1 MNYIINKAVYNYY
14 VQQNGRVSKK
24 QNKFQILKS
33 LELDSRPTQRQLSN
47 DLGISLG
54 KVNYCI
60 KSLIEKGFIKVNN
73 FRNSNNK
80 IQYSYLL
87 TSKGIE
93 EKAKLTLD
101 FIRIKTQEYDTLK
114 QEIESLKQEAKN
126 MDRNLL

>member
-1 MNYIINKAVYNYY
+1 MNNIINKSVYKLLNI
-14 VQQNGRVSKK
+14 RVSRE
-24 QNKFQILKS
+24 QNQYQILKS
-33 LELDSRPTQRQLSN
+33 LEQDSRSTQRQLSN
-47 DLGISLG
+47 NLGVSLG

-87 TSKGIE
+87 TPKGID

-114 QEIESLKQEAKN
+114 QEIDSLKQEAKN
-126 MDRNLL
+126 MDNDLL

>member
-1 MNYIINKAVYNYY
+1 M
-14 VQQNGRVSKK
+14 SKK
-24 QNKFQILKS
+24 QNQFQILKS
-33 LELDSRPTQRQLSN
+33 LEQDSCSTQRQLSN
-47 DLGISLG
+47 NLGVSLG

-80 IQYSYLL
+80 TQYSYLL
-87 TSKGIE
+87 TPKGIE

>member
-1 MNYIINKAVYNYY
+1 M
-14 VQQNGRVSKK
+14 SKK
-24 QNKFQILKS
+24 QNQFQILKY
-33 LELDSRPTQRQLSN
+33 LEQDSHSTQRQLYN
-47 DLGISLG
+47 NLGVSLG

-73 FRNSNNK
+73 FRNNKNK

-87 TSKGIE
+87 TPNGVE

-101 FIRIKTQEYDTLK
+101 FIRVKTQEYDTLK

-126 MDRNLL
+126 IDGKLL

>member
-1 MNYIINKAVYNYY
+1 M
-14 VQQNGRVSKK
+14 SKK

-33 LELDSRPTQRQLSN
+33 LERDSHPTQRQLSD
-47 DLGISLG
+47 DLGVSLG
-54 KVNYCI
+54 KVNYCL

-80 IQYSYLL
+80 TQYSYLL
-87 TSKGIE
+87 TPKGIE

-114 QEIESLKQEAKN
+114 QEIESLKQEAKS
-126 MDRNLL
+126 MSKDLL

>member
-1 MNYIINKAVYNYY
+1 MVE
-14 VQQNGRVSKK
+14 RLKK

-47 DLGISLG
+47 DLGVSLG
-54 KVNYCI
+54 RVNYCL
-60 KSLIEKGFIKVNN
+60 KSLIKKGFIKVNN

-80 IQYSYLL
+80 TQYSYLP
-87 TSKGIE
+87 TPKGIE
-93 EKAKLTLD
+93 EKSKLTLD

-126 MDRNLL
+126 MDRDLL

>member
-1 MNYIINKAVYNYY
+1 M
-14 VQQNGRVSKK
+14 SKK
-24 QNKFQILKS
+24 LNKFQILKS
-33 LELDSRPTQRQLSN
+33 LEQDSRFTQRQLSN
-47 DLGISLG
+47 NLGVSLG
-54 KVNYCI
+54 KVNYCV

-87 TSKGIE
+87 TPKGIE

-114 QEIESLKQEAKN
+114 QEIEGLKQEAKN

>member
-1 MNYIINKAVYNYY
+1 M
-14 VQQNGRVSKK
+14 SKK
-24 QNKFQILKS
+24 QNQLQILKS
-33 LELDSRPTQRQLSN
+33 LEQDSNFTQRQLSN
-47 DLGISLG
+47 NLDVSLG
-54 KVNYCI
+54 KINYCL

-73 FRNSNNK
+73 FRNNKNK

-87 TSKGIE
+87 TPNGVE

-126 MDRNLL
+126 MDRDLL

>member
-1 MNYIINKAVYNYY
+1 MNCIINKAVYNYY

-33 LELDSRPTQRQLSN
+33 LERDSHPTQRQLSN
-47 DLGISLG
+47 DLGVSLG
-54 KVNYCI
+54 KVNYCL

-87 TSKGIE
+87 TPKGIE

-101 FIRIKTQEYDTLK
+101 FIRIKTQEYNAFITP
-114 QEIESLKQEAKN
+114 Q
-126 MDRNLL
+126 

>member
-1 MNYIINKAVYNYY
+1 MRSNVEQYYKMN
-14 VQQNGRVSKK
+14 
-24 QNKFQILKS
+24 
-33 LELDSRPTQRQLSN
+33 
-47 DLGISLG
+47 
-54 KVNYCI
+54 
-60 KSLIEKGFIKVNN
+60 LIEKGFIKVDN

-87 TSKGIE
+87 TPKGIE

-126 MDRNLL
+126 IDRNLL

>member
-1 MNYIINKAVYNYY
+1 
-14 VQQNGRVSKK
+14 VSKK

-33 LELDSRPTQRQLSN
+33 LERDSHPTQRQLSN
-47 DLGISLG
+47 DLGVSLG
-54 KVNYCI
+54 KVNYCL
-60 KSLIEKGFIKVNN
+60 KSLIEKGFIKVDN

-87 TSKGIE
+87 TPKGIK
-93 EKAKLTLD
+93 EKTKLTLD
-101 FIRIKTQEYDTLK
+101 FIRIKTQKYDMLK

>member
-1 MNYIINKAVYNYY
+1 MNHIISKTLYKFTIFSKMAECL
-14 VQQNGRVSKK
+14 KK

-33 LELDSRPTQRQLSN
+33 LEQYSRPTQRQLSN
-47 DLGISLG
+47 ELGVSLG
-54 KVNYCI
+54 RVNYCL
-60 KSLIEKGFIKVNN
+60 KSLIEKGFIKVGN

-87 TSKGIE
+87 TPKGIE

-114 QEIESLKQEAKN
+114 QEIEGLKQEAKN
-126 MDRNLL
+126 MDRN